1 MSRLRQ
7 DKGRLA
13 LENYLLRFEARPLYG
28 DVDTNRHVNN
38 VTVARWFEESRAQ
51 LNHRVAGAA
60 RLIDPPPGLQL
71 LLVSIQIEY
80 LQQVPYPSTVTV
92 AAAVGR
98 LGGAS
103 YAVAHGLF
111 QDGRCAALGESV
123 VVQARDGRPLRLTA
137 EERAALEPLAAFDA
151 AAPEE
156 AIG

>member
-7 DKGRLA
+7 EKRRLA
-13 LENYLLRFEARPLYG
+13 PENYPLRFEARPLYG

-51 LNHRVAGAA
+51 LNHRVAGVAGVAGTAGTA
-60 RLIDPPPGLQL
+60 RLLDPPQGLQL

-103 YAVAHGLF
+103 YAIAHALF
-111 QDGRCAALGESV
+111 QGGRCAALGESV
-123 VVQARDGRPLRLTA
+123 VV
-137 EERAALEPLAAFDA
+137 
-151 AAPEE
+151 
-156 AIG
+156 